1 MGRLDNSG
9 DFALSIIFILEY
21 SFECYVGIECV
32 PACESV
38 LINFPSYRT
47 YFFIGMPTVH
57 YCVGNYSL
65 IFSIYICFISV
76 VLSAPSIV
84 SFVVILLAPDFL

>member
-1 MGRLDNSG
+1 M
-9 DFALSIIFILEY
+9 LEY

-47 YFFIGMPTVH
+47 YFFIGMPIVH
-57 YCVGNYSL
+57 YSVGNYL
-65 IFSIYICFISV
+65 FIFSIH
-76 VLSAPSIV
+76 
-84 SFVVILLAPDFL
+84 